1 LFDVDDDDDD
11 DDVDEHDD
19 EHDDE
24 CARSTSRIDEAAGL
38 RPLPLTAETTDVD
51 ASYQRANM
59 SPPSPVLHGSR
70 TDSAAATA
78 TLASAAFPPRPRR
91 TCNPIDVARGWDV
104 ATHPRVQ

>member
-1 LFDVDDDDDD
+1 MFDVDDDDVDD
-11 DDVDEHDD
+11 DDDEHG
-19 EHDDE
+19 DE

-91 TCNPIDVARGWDV
+91 TCSPIDVARGWDV